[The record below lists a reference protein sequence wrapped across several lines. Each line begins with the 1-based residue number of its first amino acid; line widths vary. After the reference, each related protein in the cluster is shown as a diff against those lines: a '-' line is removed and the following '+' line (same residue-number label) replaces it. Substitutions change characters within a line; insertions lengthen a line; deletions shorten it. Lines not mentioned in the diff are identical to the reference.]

1 MPLPFEFLATA
12 FECPAASSG
21 LPQCWLPSPFVYRW
35 ARVQK
40 FLFPPQRSDL
50 HRPSA
55 SGLPRQFPFAL
66 LCAMAWAALPSTSDV
81 SSPTNSWLQNATA
94 VVVPRRLT
102 EVSNW
107 AAMKTACDSSGTVT
121 LSDGFVMGTYI
132 SEILFADKQ
141 LVIMGNGKILDA
153 GQNG

>member
-1 MPLPFEFLATA
+1 
-12 FECPAASSG
+12 
-21 LPQCWLPSPFVYRW
+21 
-35 ARVQK
+35 
-40 FLFPPQRSDL
+40 
-50 HRPSA
+50 
-55 SGLPRQFPFAL
+55 
-66 LCAMAWAALPSTSDV
+66 MAWAALPSTSDI
-81 SSPTNSWLQNATA
+81 SFPTNSWLQNATA

-121 LSDGFVMGTYI
+121 LSNGFVMGTYV

-153 GQNG
+153 GENGRFFKGIGSGSLEIHDVTMRKGQASKVSNTSCY